1 MIKFYGG
8 TRTRATIVRW
18 YLEELGLP
26 YEYISLDL
34 QAEEHRKPEF
44 LAINP
49 MGKVPALEDGDYKI
63 WESGAI
69 LLYLAEK
76 YSKIPSNAEISS
88 TLAQWVIFANATLAL
103 SIFLEDRRERELP
116 KLLPALDKILQQKS
130 FLCEDRLTV
139 ADIAVGS
146 YLHYGRQMATLDLS
160 AYPAIVSYLEQLS
173 KSEAFQK
180 AFNSDPV

>member
-1 MIKFYGG
+1 MIKLYGG

-26 YEYISLDL
+26 YEYISVDL
-34 QAEEHRKPEF
+34 PAGEHRKPEF

-49 MGKVPALEDGDYKI
+49 MGKVPTLEDGDYKI

-69 LLYLAEK
+69 LLYLGDKYGKTSENTEK
-76 YSKIPSNAEISS
+76 RS

-116 KLLPALDKILQQKS
+116 KLLPALDQILQEKS
-130 FLCEDRLTV
+130 FLCGDTLTA
-139 ADIAVGS
+139 ADIAVAS
-146 YLHYGRQMATLDLS
+146 YLHYGRQMASLDMN
-160 AYPAIVSYLEQLS
+160 AYPGIISYLERLS

-180 AFNSDPV
+180 AFASDPI